1 MDKLRCEN
9 VKCKYIYNLAQQ
21 IYLDVS
27 FVLVILSSS
36 CSHKEVV
43 WLETSFFFLL
53 PITENPF
60 PITQKTENIVDIFSF
75 SFGVGLIKKFS

>member
-1 MDKLRCEN
+1 M
-9 VKCKYIYNLAQQ
+9 
-21 IYLDVS
+21 
-27 FVLVILSSS
+27 
-36 CSHKEVV
+36 V

-75 SFGVGLIKKFS
+75 SFGVGLIKELIENSFELQEEQDQKEFHCLASRNQIVVLKSLLSRL